1 MTSEP
6 FPKRD
11 KWELLLRLCD
21 CWIVM
26 VLVDTAGACLGCL
39 KTVVV
44 PIVKNGHQ
52 SGTRDIYQNQW
63 GAISLLLLALGAGYL
78 AYRVGLSSRL
88 FLRQALLFKE
98 RENFR
103 SLALTAERWVE
114 RESFDNLREP
124 SEITYW
130 KPVSIGL
137 FWFLVAGDRS
147 HILALLLALF
157 FGGIVYAR
165 FPARVIDLDKRD
177 AYFAQLCKLWRPALV

>member
-88 FLRQALLFKE
+88 FLRQALLF
-98 RENFR
+98 
-103 SLALTAERWVE
+103 
-114 RESFDNLREP
+114 
-124 SEITYW
+124 
-130 KPVSIGL
+130 VSIGL

-147 HILALLLALF
+147 HILAMLLALL
-157 FGGIVYAR
+157 FGGIVYAS
-165 FPARVIDLDKRD
+165 FPARVIDLDRETRILRNC
-177 AYFAQLCKLWRPALV
+177 ANYGGLR